1 MFLKK
6 IAEAFECAKDED
18 DTDVIDKIYLDLYNN
33 DLRTVY
39 DFSHDLHLKINVR
52 FIKTVKEMGKK
63 YSGSITCQCDKCQ
76 DAIGLENIKKAKL
89 RILPV
94 LMKDMFK

>member
-1 MFLKK
+1 M
-6 IAEAFECAKDED
+6 A
-18 DTDVIDKIYLDLYNN
+18 
-33 DLRTVY
+33 
-39 DFSHDLHLKINVR
+39 
-52 FIKTVKEMGKK
+52 KEMGKK